1 MWLELEPNVLECD
14 LNAVGT
20 RIGVAGH
27 GSDLLGHNYPQV
39 GCGMRQGVL

>member
-1 MWLELEPNVLECD
+1 MWLELDSNVLEYD

-27 GSDLLGHNYPQV
+27 GSNLLGHNYPQV
-39 GCGMRQGVL
+39 GCGMRHGIL